1 MSCYCILFNPHAS
14 NGKGEVKARRIASDL
29 LNQDNVRFA
38 DITSVGNLSE
48 YILSSDPNEKIVIT
62 GGDGTLNRLANI
74 IDFDTFERSVYY
86 LAAGT
91 GNDFIRDIGK
101 AEEKEPILINKY
113 LKDLPVICVNG
124 KESKFINGIG
134 YGIDGYCCEEADKIK
149 EKSPQKKINYT
160 LIALKGLLGGFTP
173 VNATVIVDGEE
184 KNFSRVWMVP
194 TMKGR
199 YFGGGMMPTPDQNR
213 FDKNKLVS
221 VGAMHSVKPL
231 RALTIFPGIFKG
243 KLSKHTKYVDIRYA
257 SSVTVKFNR
266 PTALQI
272 DGETV
277 LGVLEYTVKTVN
289 NTALEDALQEEIT
302 V

>member
-1 MSCYCILFNPHAS
+1 MVDD
-14 NGKGEVKARRIASDL
+14 VK
-29 LNQDNVRFA
+29 
-38 DITSVGNLSE
+38 
-48 YILSSDPNEKIVIT
+48 
-62 GGDGTLNRLANI
+62 LAI
-74 IDFDTFERSVYY
+74 ECSKPVDFF
-86 LAAGT
+86 
-91 GNDFIRDIGK
+91 
-101 AEEKEPILINKY
+101 
-113 LKDLPVICVNG
+113 
-124 KESKFINGIG
+124 
-134 YGIDGYCCEEADKIK
+134 
-149 EKSPQKKINYT
+149 
-160 LIALKGLLGGFTP
+160 
-173 VNATVIVDGEE
+173 
-184 KNFSRVWMVP
+184 
-194 TMKGR
+194 GR
-199 YFGGGMMPTPDQNR
+199 TGGMMPTPDQNR